1 MGVKI
6 GNLIAHKNIL
16 RLIRKSKLIRSSI
29 LAFILRGIGAASAFV
44 MSLAITNSL
53 PPTEAG
59 YFFLGLAWAT
69 ALIPVGLLG
78 TGAASLRF
86 IGAWFAE
93 AEWGK
98 IRYTASITRKWA
110 LFALM
115 FCFFAVILAAPP
127 IAKNTFNDSE
137 FSNVL
142 RIFGFSI
149 VLFGLSNLVATQ
161 LQAIR
166 SITRSITLLTISAP
180 ILVTLF
186 LFFLPIET
194 AMYAAIAYNF
204 AGLITLLS
212 GLYLWKKVVPFKR
225 TTSIRKDELRIS
237 CKHLWLTGVLITITT
252 WCSQLV
258 AGVWVSA
265 EEFAYLSVT
274 QRTANLVSFIL
285 VAVNYVVAPEFASLY
300 KQNQT
305 EELRKLALQAVKLM
319 VALALPVLIALCLFS
334 EKILA
339 LFGNEYRDAAP
350 LLIIM
355 SLGQFIN
362 VVTGP
367 VGFLLNM
374 SGHEKD
380 MRNVVMCSA
389 TFAVLVSFTLTFYFG
404 LIGAAVATAASVS
417 AQNLGALWMVRKRLG
432 FNMLAIWG

>member
-1 MGVKI
+1 M
-6 GNLIAHKNIL
+6 IAHNKFL
-16 RLIRKSKLIRSSI
+16 HRIRKSKLIRSSI
-29 LAFILRGIGAASAFV
+29 LAFILRGIGAVSAFV

-115 FCFFAVILAAPP
+115 CCSLLVILAAPP
-127 IAKNTFNDSE
+127 IAKNTFSSDE
-137 FSNVL
+137 FPNVL

-149 VLFGLSNLVATQ
+149 VLFGISNLVATQ
-161 LQAIR
+161 LQALR
-166 SITRSITLLTISAP
+166 SIARSITLLTISAP
-180 ILVTLF
+180 VIVTL
-186 LFFLPIET
+186 LLLLLPIET
-194 AMYAAIAYNF
+194 AVFAAIAYNF
-204 AGLITLLS
+204 AGLTTLIS
-212 GLYLWKKVVPFKR
+212 GLYFWKKVVPSKR
-225 TTSIRKDELRIS
+225 TSSIQKDVLRTS
-237 CKHLWLTGVLITITT
+237 CKHLWLTGILITITT

-258 AGVWVSA
+258 AGVWVNA

-300 KQNQT
+300 KQNKT
-305 EELRKLALQAVKLM
+305 DELQKLALQAVRLM
-319 VALALPVLIALCLFS
+319 TALALPVFIILCLFS

-339 LFGNEYRDAAP
+339 LFGNDYRDATQ

-355 SLGQFIN
+355 SLGQLIN

-380 MRNVVMCSA
+380 MRNVVFWSA
-389 TFAVLVSFTLTFYFG
+389 TFAVLISFTLTFYFG

-432 FNMLAIWG
+432 FNMLAIWR